1 MSRSKLLAALIVAAL
16 SGSLAQATPGD
27 SSGGRNHDWR
37 GKQLCANCEPDHYQ
51 PASRIRNEVRIAT
64 KLVAPNTCADPGPVA
79 WFAEEEDHV
88 SAFLNSS
95 EVRYK

>member
-1 MSRSKLLAALIVAAL
+1 MSRHTILALVLLASAAAPP
-16 SGSLAQATPGD
+16 SLVLATPSD
-27 SSGGRNHDWR
+27 KPARHPSQWR
-37 GKQLCANCEPDHYQ
+37 GTLCTNCQPEPEA
-51 PASRIRNEVRIAT
+51 ASRVGAEVRIAT

-95 EVRYK
+95 IVRLK

>member
-1 MSRSKLLAALIVAAL
+1 MSRSKFLAALIVAAL
-16 SGSLAQATPGD
+16 SGGVAQATPGD
-27 SSGGRNHDWR
+27 ASGGRTHDWR
-37 GKQLCANCEPDHYQ
+37 GKQLCANCEPYDNQ
-51 PASRIRNEVRIAT
+51 PASRFRSEVRIAT

>member
-1 MSRSKLLAALIVAAL
+1 MSRSKFLAVLIVAAL
-16 SGSLAQATPGD
+16 SGSFAHATPGD
-27 SSGGRNHDWR
+27 ASGGRSHDWR
-37 GKQLCANCEPDHYQ
+37 GKQLCANCEPEQNQ
-51 PASRIRNEVRIAT
+51 PASRLRAEARIAT

-88 SAFLNSS
+88 SAFLNSG